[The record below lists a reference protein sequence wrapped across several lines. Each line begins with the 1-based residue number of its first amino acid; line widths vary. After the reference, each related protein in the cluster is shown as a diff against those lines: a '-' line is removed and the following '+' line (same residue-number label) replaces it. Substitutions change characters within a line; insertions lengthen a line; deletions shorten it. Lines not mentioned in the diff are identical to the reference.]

1 MNRDFQN
8 AKAQF
13 SAQKKMPAGAGIVGK
28 R

>member
-13 SAQKKMPAGAGIVGK
+13 SAQTKMPAGAGIVGK